1 MLYLPNRQFTISCG
15 LAHEHTNCKNMDR
28 QSIDSVRRLLIRLE
42 DARREVQ
49 ELKGKVDYPMTSTF
63 ERAYDSI
70 ETAEK
75 YLRNTIE

>member
-1 MLYLPNRQFTISCG
+1 
-15 LAHEHTNCKNMDR
+15 MDR